1 MSLNDVMPNLFW
13 HLFMFPGAV
22 MPKIEFRN
30 VCKSF
35 GDKMVL
41 RDVNLA
47 ARSGETLVVIGR
59 SGSGKSVM
67 LKLMVGL
74 LAPDGGSVLVD
85 GEDVA
90 RMREADLFIMREKF
104 GFLFQGAA
112 LLDSLTVGENV
123 GLGLAERSGLPRGEI
138 RRIVAEKLA
147 MVGMAGIE
155 RQMPADLSG
164 GMKKRVGLA
173 RAIAMNPGIVL
184 YDEPT
189 TGLDPVM
196 ADAINELII
205 RLKKQLGITSVVV
218 THDMTSARKIADRVA
233 MLYEGEIIFTGTIP
247 ELDATDDPVVR
258 QFVEGRAE
266 GPIQPV
272 ASEFGGVRLAT

>member
-1 MSLNDVMPNLFW
+1 
-13 HLFMFPGAV
+13 
-22 MPKIEFRN
+22 MPKIEFRY
-30 VCKSF
+30 VRKSF
-35 GDKMVL
+35 GDKAVL
-41 RDVNLA
+41 RDVNL
-47 ARSGETLVVIGR
+47 SVENGETLVVIGR
-59 SGSGKSVM
+59 SGCGKSVM

-74 LAPDGGSVLVD
+74 IRPDSGSVIVD
-85 GEDVA
+85 GEDIT
-90 RMREADLFIMREKF
+90 RMNERELFRVRGKF

-123 GLGLAERSGLPRGEI
+123 GLGLAERSDAASEEI
-138 RRIVAEKLA
+138 RRIVGEKLG
-147 MVGMAGIE
+147 MVGMEGIE

-173 RAIAMNPGIVL
+173 RAVAMNPEIVL

-205 RLKKQLGITSVVV
+205 RLRERLAITSVVV
-218 THDMTSARKIADRVA
+218 THDMTSVRKVADRVA
-233 MLYEGEIIFTGTIP
+233 MLYEGSIIFTGTVG
-247 ELDATDDPVVR
+247 ELEQADDPVVR

-266 GPIQPV
+266 GPIRPV
-272 ASEFGGVRLAT
+272 AAEYG

>member
-138 RRIVAEKLA
+138 RRIVAEKA
-147 MVGMAGIE
+147 
-155 RQMPADLSG
+155 RHG
-164 GMKKRVGLA
+164 G
-173 RAIAMNPGIVL
+173 
-184 YDEPT
+184 Y
-189 TGLDPVM
+189 
-196 ADAINELII
+196 
-205 RLKKQLGITSVVV
+205 
-218 THDMTSARKIADRVA
+218 
-233 MLYEGEIIFTGTIP
+233 
-247 ELDATDDPVVR
+247 
-258 QFVEGRAE
+258 GRE
-266 GPIQPV
+266 
-272 ASEFGGVRLAT
+272 

>member
-1 MSLNDVMPNLFW
+1 MD
-13 HLFMFPGAV
+13 
-22 MPKIEFRN
+22 KIEFRH
-30 VCKSF
+30 VSKSF
-35 GDKMVL
+35 GDKEVL
-41 RDVNLA
+41 RDVSFA
-47 ARSGETLVVIGR
+47 ARSGETLVIIGR

-67 LKLMVGL
+67 LKLMTGL
-74 LAPDGGSVLVD
+74 LAADGGSVLVD
-85 GEDVA
+85 GDDVGG
-90 RMREADLFIMREKF
+90 MGEGDLFRIREKF

-123 GLGLAERSGLPRGEI
+123 GLGLSERSQMSKDEI
-138 RRIVAEKLA
+138 ARIVAEKLT

-155 RQMPADLSG
+155 DHMPSDLSG

-173 RAIAMNPGIVL
+173 RAIAMNPEIVL

-196 ADAINELII
+196 ADAINDLIV
-205 RLKKQLGITSVVV
+205 RLKERLGITSVVV
-218 THDMTSARKIADRVA
+218 THDMTSARKIADRIA
-233 MLYEGEIIFTGTIP
+233 MLYEGTIIFTGTVP

-258 QFVEGRAE
+258 QFVEGRAD

-272 ASEFGGVRLAT
+272 AAGNGGGSFTT